1 VTTIDL
7 TRWPAQRIEMRARAS
22 LRAYDRNSRTHS
34 PEQVAQIAAS
44 IREWGWTMPVLVTPE
59 GEVIA
64 GHGRLMAAETLG
76 IDEVPCMVAANW
88 SEAQKRAYV
97 MADNQIALNAGWDE
111 EVRAAE
117 MAFLRSVEFD
127 IDVIGFSDDELAKML
142 NATSEPLTDP
152 DDVPDVIEDA
162 PAVSREGDVWLL
174 GAYFECEKCSKQF
187 SYDEGLRLNGECDCD
202 GQ

>member
-1 VTTIDL
+1 
-7 TRWPAQRIEMRARAS
+7 MRKRAS

-44 IREWGWTMPVLVTPE
+44 IREWGWTMPVLVTSD

-162 PAVSREGDVWLL
+162 PPVSREGDVWLL
-174 GAYFECEKCSKQF
+174 GAYFECEKCHKQF

-202 GQ
+202 ER

>member
-76 IDEVPCMVAANW
+76 IDKVPCMVAANW
-88 SEAQKRAYV
+88 SEAQKRVYV

-174 GAYFECEKCSKQF
+174 GAYFECEKCHKQY
-187 SYDEGLRLNGECDCD
+187 SYDEGLRLNGDD
-202 GQ
+202 RRG

>member
-1 VTTIDL
+1 MTTLDL

-44 IREWGWTMPVLVTPE
+44 IREWGWTMPVLVTPD

-64 GHGRLMAAETLG
+64 GHGRLMAAESLG
-76 IDEVPCMVAANW
+76 IDEVPCMVATNW

-127 IDVIGFSDDELAKML
+127 LDVIGFSDDELAKML

-174 GAYFECEKCSKQF
+174 GAYFECEKCHKQF

-202 GQ
+202 RR